1 VLDSA
6 ALIFTGFIMSSN
18 HNSSP
23 SKTNSIAKANIGLV
37 EFVTLM
43 ALMTSLVALSID
55 AVLPALSQIGADL
68 NITDSRQTHL
78 IVSLFFIGMACG
90 QLYYGPLSDS
100 KGRRYAIISGLI
112 IFAVGSLVCIYAES
126 L

>member
-1 VLDSA
+1 
-6 ALIFTGFIMSSN
+6 MSSN
-18 HNSSP
+18 HNSLS
-23 SKTNSIAKANIGLV
+23 SNTSSITKVDIGLV

-68 NITDSRQTHL
+68 NITEARQTHL

-112 IFAVGSLVCIYAES
+112 VFAVGSLVCMYAES
-126 L
+126 LEVMLVGRII